1 MARRLLFLCL
11 LSLLAAAP
19 AVADDVYDRKQSVDS
34 KLSTLRDRI
43 AASRERERELAAEIA
58 AVTADIRSLE
68 ARVGD
73 VSRRLEVLE
82 HDLALHRSKLE
93 RLAELLRLQ
102 TRRFQFLERQY
113 GVALERLNQRVVAI
127 YQSERVGTLD
137 VVLDSASWSD
147 LLEGI
152 DLFNQIGLQDKR
164 IATSVGDAK
173 VDVRQAR
180 ERTRRTRT
188 VVASATRVISIRTS
202 QARALRDE
210 LVARE
215 SRLAAARSGKQDSI
229 ETVRE
234 SREEFLAETEALS
247 QVSAQ
252 LAGQIR
258 STQSAAP
265 AAAPAA
271 AAPVADIPSS
281 SGLVWP
287 VSGPVTS
294 VFGWRWGRMHEGI
307 DIAAPAGAPIVAS
320 AAGRVVYASWMG
332 GYGNLVVVDHG
343 GGLATAYAHQSS
355 IAVTSGQSVGQG
367 QTVGYIGC
375 TGHCYGPH
383 LHFEVR
389 VNGSAVDPLG
399 YL

>member
-1 MARRLLFLCL
+1 
-11 LSLLAAAP
+11 
-19 AVADDVYDRKQSVDS
+19 VYDRKQSVDS

-102 TRRFQFLERQY
+102 TRRFKFLERQY

-127 YQSERVGTLD
+127 YQAERVGTLD

-173 VDVRQAR
+173 VEVREAR

-188 VVASATRVISIRTS
+188 VVASATRVISVRTS

-210 LVARE
+210 LLARE
-215 SRLAAARSGKQDSI
+215 SRLAAARSGKKHSI
-229 ETVRE
+229 TSVRAN
-234 SREEFLAETEALS
+234 REEFLAETEALS
-247 QVSAQ
+247 RVSAQ

-294 VFGWRWGRMHEGI
+294 GFGWRWGRIHEGV
-307 DIAAPAGAPIVAS
+307 DIGASAGAPIVA
-320 AAGRVVYASWMG
+320 AAGGRVVYASWMG

-355 IAVTSGQSVGQG
+355 FAVTGGQSVGQG
-367 QTVGYIGC
+367 QTVGYVGC
-375 TGHCYGPH
+375 TGHCFGAH

-389 VNGSAVDPLG
+389 VNGSPVDPLG

>member
-1 MARRLLFLCL
+1 
-11 LSLLAAAP
+11 
-19 AVADDVYDRKQSVDS
+19 VYDRKQSVDS

-102 TRRFQFLERQY
+102 TRRFQFLEQQY
-113 GVALERLNQRVVAI
+113 GVALERLNKRVVAI

-137 VVLDSASWSD
+137 VVLDAASWSD

-173 VDVRQAR
+173 VEVREAR

-188 VVASATRVISIRTS
+188 VVASATRVISVRTS

-210 LVARE
+210 LLARE
-215 SRLAAARSGKQDSI
+215 SRLAAARSGKKHSI
-229 ETVRE
+229 TSVRAN
-234 SREEFLAETEALS
+234 REEFLAETEALS
-247 QVSAQ
+247 RVSAQ

-294 VFGWRWGRMHEGI
+294 GFGWRWGRMHEGV
-307 DIAAPAGAPIVAS
+307 DIGASAGAPIVA
-320 AAGRVVYASWMG
+320 AAGGRVVYASWMG

-355 IAVTSGQSVGQG
+355 FAVTGGQSVGQG
-367 QTVGYIGC
+367 QTVGYVGC
-375 TGHCYGPH
+375 TGHCFGAH

-389 VNGSAVDPLG
+389 VNGSPVDPLG

>member
-1 MARRLLFLCL
+1 M
-11 LSLLAAAP
+11 
-19 AVADDVYDRKQSVDS
+19 YDRKQSVDS

-102 TRRFQFLERQY
+102 TRRFKFLERQY

-127 YQSERVGTLD
+127 YQAERVGTLD

-173 VDVRQAR
+173 VEVREAR

-188 VVASATRVISIRTS
+188 VVASATRVISVRTS

-210 LVARE
+210 LLARE
-215 SRLAAARSGKQDSI
+215 SRLAAARSGKKHSI
-229 ETVRE
+229 TSVRAN
-234 SREEFLAETEALS
+234 REEFLAETEALS
-247 QVSAQ
+247 RVSAQ

-294 VFGWRWGRMHEGI
+294 GFGWRWGRIHEGV
-307 DIAAPAGAPIVAS
+307 DIGASAGAPIVA
-320 AAGRVVYASWMG
+320 AAGGRVVYASWMG

-355 IAVTSGQSVGQG
+355 FAVTGGQSVGQG
-367 QTVGYIGC
+367 QTVGYVGC
-375 TGHCYGPH
+375 TGHCFGAH

-389 VNGSAVDPLG
+389 VNGSPVDPLG

>member
-1 MARRLLFLCL
+1 
-11 LSLLAAAP
+11 
-19 AVADDVYDRKQSVDS
+19 
-34 KLSTLRDRI
+34 
-43 AASRERERELAAEIA
+43 
-58 AVTADIRSLE
+58 
-68 ARVGD
+68 
-73 VSRRLEVLE
+73 VLE

-102 TRRFQFLERQY
+102 TRRFKFLERQY

-127 YQSERVGTLD
+127 YQAERVGTLD

-173 VDVRQAR
+173 VEVREAR

-188 VVASATRVISIRTS
+188 VVASATRVISVRTS

-210 LVARE
+210 LLARE
-215 SRLAAARSGKQDSI
+215 SRLAAARSGKKHSI
-229 ETVRE
+229 TSVRAN
-234 SREEFLAETEALS
+234 REEFLAETEALS
-247 QVSAQ
+247 RVSAQ

-294 VFGWRWGRMHEGI
+294 GFGWRWGRMHEGV
-307 DIAAPAGAPIVAS
+307 DIGASAGAPIVA
-320 AAGRVVYASWMG
+320 AAGGRVVYASWMG

-355 IAVTSGQSVGQG
+355 FAVTGGQSVGQG
-367 QTVGYIGC
+367 QTVGYVGC
-375 TGHCYGPH
+375 TGHCFGAH

-389 VNGSAVDPLG
+389 VNGSPVDPLG

>member
-1 MARRLLFLCL
+1 M
-11 LSLLAAAP
+11 
-19 AVADDVYDRKQSVDS
+19 YDRKQSVDS

-102 TRRFQFLERQY
+102 TRRFKFLERQY

-127 YQSERVGTLD
+127 YQAERVGTLD

-173 VDVRQAR
+173 VEVREAR

-188 VVASATRVISIRTS
+188 VVASATRVISVRTS

-210 LVARE
+210 LLARE
-215 SRLAAARSGKQDSI
+215 SRLAAARSGKKHSI
-229 ETVRE
+229 TSVRAN
-234 SREEFLAETEALS
+234 REEFLAETEALS
-247 QVSAQ
+247 RVSAQ

-294 VFGWRWGRMHEGI
+294 GFGWRWGRMHEGV
-307 DIAAPAGAPIVAS
+307 DIGASAGAPIVA
-320 AAGRVVYASWMG
+320 AAGGRVVYASWMG

-355 IAVTSGQSVGQG
+355 FAVTGGQSVGQG
-367 QTVGYIGC
+367 QTVGYVGC
-375 TGHCYGPH
+375 TGHCFGAH

-389 VNGSAVDPLG
+389 VNGSPVDPLG